1 VNVQLDSGSVS
12 RIVKTIGTISSK
24 LLVARW
30 MHLSLEDE
38 WRRKRRMMAS
48 NILAGELKLLKKSL
62 EICDFGKSVKL

>member
-1 VNVQLDSGSVS
+1 MDAL
-12 RIVKTIGTISSK
+12 K
-24 LLVARW
+24 
-30 MHLSLEDE
+30 DE